1 MRDLVIIG
9 AGPAGYTAAIYAA
22 RAGLAPLLFSGTQP
36 GGQLTITTE
45 VENYPGFAEPV
56 RGPELMARMRQQA
69 VNCGAEIV
77 DATVERVEL
86 AADPKRLWVDGTTYE
101 ARSVVVATGASAR
114 WLGLPS
120 EEKYRG
126 KGVSACATCDGR
138 FFRKQDVAVAGG
150 GDTALEEALYL
161 AGLARSVTL
170 IHRRDEF
177 RASRALQEEV
187 KVHAGIAVLWSR
199 TVEEVLGDETGMTGL
214 RLKNVKSGEI
224 EEKTFTGLF
233 VAIGHVPNTALFRD
247 QLPLDENGYIVVPDA
262 GRTATGIPGVFA
274 AGDVRDS
281 VYRQAVT
288 AAAMGCMAAIEAER
302 FLRRQ

>member
-45 VENYPGFAEPV
+45 VENFPGFAEPV
-56 RGPELMARMRQQA
+56 KGPELMAAMRRQA

-86 AADPKRLWVDGTTYE
+86 VAEPKRVWADGALHE
-101 ARSVVVATGASAR
+101 SRAVIIATGASAR

-120 EEKYRG
+120 EERFRG
-126 KGVSACATCDGR
+126 KGVSACATCDGF
-138 FFRKQDVAVAGG
+138 FFRKKDVAVVGG

-170 IHRRDEF
+170 VHRRDEF

-187 KVHAGIAVLWSR
+187 KAHAGISVLWSR
-199 TVEEVLGDETGMTGL
+199 TVEEVLGDDTGMTGL
-214 RLKNVKSGEI
+214 RLKNVKTGEI
-224 EEKTFTGLF
+224 EDKAFTGLF
-233 VAIGHVPNTALFRD
+233 VAIGHVPNTALFRG
-247 QLPLDENGYIVVPDA
+247 QLPLDENGYLMVPDA
-262 GRTATGIPGVFA
+262 GKTATVLPGVFA

-302 FLRRQ
+302 YLRRQ